1 MLTRIHTQMRHI
13 AVFHI
18 GNKMSSE
25 SSAFSSPQVSRQIS
39 PVPKIIEP
47 KNKPGRLKRMARG
60 IGAGVA
66 WTLATADNAA
76 NFVKEHP
83 GITLIAGALGTGGYG
98 AHLYKQANAPRVATV
113 KSEPVIGVPKQY
125 AEHLDYYGP
134 NKRFAPPPNVTNTSK
149 YDAMFPTPS
158 PTPTPSITNPMN
170 NTEINV
176 VNHNSTKS

>member
-1 MLTRIHTQMRHI
+1 MRHI

-25 SSAFSSPQVSRQIS
+25 SSAFSSPQVSRNLS
-39 PVPKIIEP
+39 PVPQIIEP
-47 KNKPGRLKRMARG
+47 KKKPGRLKRMARG

-125 AEHLDYYGP
+125 APSDYYGP
-134 NKRFAPPPNVTNTSK
+134 DTRYAPPPNSSVNSK
-149 YDAMFPTPS
+149 FDKMFTPVPTPE